1 MVEHMSNLATRMRPQ
16 KIEDVI
22 GQEHLTAP
30 DKILGRMVS
39 AKQMSSIILYGP
51 PGTGKTSMASA
62 LSGSLNIPFEYF
74 NASTD
79 DKKKLQAIAK
89 EAESK
94 GQLILLLDEIH
105 RLDKPKQDFLLPYTE
120 NGQIILVGAT
130 TENPYISINP
140 AIRSRATLLEIKSV
154 NPQDIVNLIKK
165 ASQTDEILKNFTI
178 TISDESLNFLANNVD
193 GDVRKALNS
202 FELAVLS
209 TPNDKNTVSIS
220 TETLEE
226 ILQRK
231 SLPGDKDGDEHYNLL
246 SALQKS
252 IRGSDVN
259 AALHYLGRLILSGDL
274 VAICRRLS
282 IIAFEDIGLANPT
295 AIILAKDAIDVARE
309 TGFPEARIPLATA
322 TVELALSPKSN
333 NAYMALDKAIADIQ
347 NPQIDLTIPMHVRDA
362 HYKGAS
368 KMGVVG
374 YMYPHDFNLH
384 YTPQQYAP
392 NDLKHVQYLNTENLT
407 TEHEKQLVERAVTI
421 TKLNGDA

>member
-1 MVEHMSNLATRMRPQ
+1 MSNLATRMRPQ

-30 DKILGRMVS
+30 DKILGRMVA

-79 DKKKLQAIAK
+79 DKKKLQTIAK
-89 EAESK
+89 EAEK
-94 GQLILLLDEIH
+94 QPVILLLDEIH

-154 NPQDIVNLIKK
+154 TAEAIADLLEQSLTKDSV
-165 ASQTDEILKNFTI
+165 LKDYKVDVSRDTLLFI
-178 TISDESLNFLANNVD
+178 ANNTD

-202 FELAVLS
+202 FELAILS
-209 TPNDKNTVSIS
+209 TPADQDTVTI
-220 TETLEE
+220 TTQVMEE
-226 ILQRK
+226 ILQK
-231 SLPGDKDGDEHYNLL
+231 KVLAGDKDGSEHYNLL
-246 SALQKS
+246 SAFQKS

-259 AALHYLGRLILSGDL
+259 ASLHYLARLILSGDL
-274 VAICRRLS
+274 IGICRRLS

-295 AIILAKDAIDVARE
+295 AVTLTKNAIDVARD
-309 TGFPEARIPLATA
+309 TGFPEARIPLAMA
-322 TVELALSPKSN
+322 VVELALSPKSN
-333 NAYMALDKAIADIQ
+333 NAYMALDRAIADI
-347 NPQIDLTIPMHVRDA
+347 NDPEIDTTIPPHLRDA
-362 HYKGAS
+362 HYKGAD

-374 YMYPHDFNLH
+374 YLYPHDYNAH
-384 YTPQQYAP
+384 YTPQQYLPASLT
-392 NDLKHVQYLNTENLT
+392 NAFYLDTENLT
-407 TEHEKQLVERAVTI
+407 TTHEHELVDRARMI
-421 TKLNGDA
+421 ADLNRGAQK

>member
-1 MVEHMSNLATRMRPQ
+1 MRPQ

-30 DKILGRMVS
+30 DKILGRMVA

-79 DKKKLQAIAK
+79 DKKKLQTIAK
-89 EAESK
+89 EAEK
-94 GQLILLLDEIH
+94 QPVILLLDEIH

-154 NPQDIVNLIKK
+154 TAEAIADLLEQSLTKDSVLKDYNVNVSRDTLLFI
-165 ASQTDEILKNFTI
+165 
-178 TISDESLNFLANNVD
+178 ANNTD

-202 FELAVLS
+202 FELAILS
-209 TPNDKNTVSIS
+209 TPADQDTVTI
-220 TETLEE
+220 TTQVMEE
-226 ILQRK
+226 ILQK
-231 SLPGDKDGDEHYNLL
+231 KVLAGDKDGSEHYNLL
-246 SALQKS
+246 SAFQKS

-259 AALHYLGRLILSGDL
+259 ASLHYLARLILSGDL
-274 VAICRRLS
+274 IGICRRLS

-295 AIILAKDAIDVARE
+295 AVTLTKNAIDVARD
-309 TGFPEARIPLATA
+309 TGFPEARIPLAMA
-322 TVELALSPKSN
+322 VVELALSPKSN
-333 NAYMALDKAIADIQ
+333 NAYMALDRAIADI
-347 NPQIDLTIPMHVRDA
+347 NDPEIDTTIPAHLRDA
-362 HYKGAS
+362 HYKGAD
-368 KMGVVG
+368 KMGVIG
-374 YMYPHDFNLH
+374 YSYPHDYNAH
-384 YTPQQYAP
+384 YTPQQYLPASLT
-392 NDLKHVQYLNTENLT
+392 NAFYLDTENLT
-407 TEHEKQLVERAVTI
+407 TTHEHELVDRARMI
-421 TKLNGDA
+421 ADLNRGATK

>member
-1 MVEHMSNLATRMRPQ
+1 MSNLATRMRPQ

-30 DKILGRMVS
+30 DKILGRMLA

-79 DKKKLQAIAK
+79 DKKKLQTIAK
-89 EAESK
+89 EAEK
-94 GQLILLLDEIH
+94 QPVILLLDEIH

-154 NPQDIVNLIKK
+154 TAEAIADLLEQSLTKDSVLKDYNVNVSRDTLLFI
-165 ASQTDEILKNFTI
+165 
-178 TISDESLNFLANNVD
+178 ANNTD

-202 FELAVLS
+202 FELAILS
-209 TPNDKNTVSIS
+209 TPADQDTVTI
-220 TETLEE
+220 TTQVMEE
-226 ILQRK
+226 ILQK
-231 SLPGDKDGDEHYNLL
+231 KVLAGDKDGSEHYNLL
-246 SALQKS
+246 SAFQKS

-259 AALHYLGRLILSGDL
+259 ASLHYLARLILSGDL
-274 VAICRRLS
+274 IGICRRLS

-295 AIILAKDAIDVARE
+295 AVTLTKNAIDVARD
-309 TGFPEARIPLATA
+309 TGFPEARIPLAMA
-322 TVELALSPKSN
+322 VVELALSPKSN
-333 NAYMALDKAIADIQ
+333 NAYMALDRAIADI
-347 NPQIDLTIPMHVRDA
+347 NDPEIDTTIPLHLRDA
-362 HYKGAS
+362 HYKGAD

-374 YMYPHDFNLH
+374 YNYPHDFNAH
-384 YTPQQYAP
+384 YTPQQYLPASLT
-392 NDLKHVQYLNTENLT
+392 NAFYLDTENLT
-407 TEHEKQLVERAVTI
+407 TTHEHELVDRARMI
-421 TKLNGDA
+421 ADLNKGS

>member
-1 MVEHMSNLATRMRPQ
+1 MSNLATRMRPQ

-30 DKILGRMVS
+30 DKILGRMVA

-79 DKKKLQAIAK
+79 DKKKLQTIAK
-89 EAESK
+89 EAEK
-94 GQLILLLDEIH
+94 QPVILLLDEIH

-154 NPQDIVNLIKK
+154 TAETIADLLEQSLTKDSV
-165 ASQTDEILKNFTI
+165 LKDYKVDVSRDTLLFI
-178 TISDESLNFLANNVD
+178 ANNTD

-202 FELAVLS
+202 FELAILS
-209 TPNDKNTVSIS
+209 TPADQDTVTI
-220 TETLEE
+220 TTQVMEE
-226 ILQRK
+226 ILQK
-231 SLPGDKDGDEHYNLL
+231 KVLAGDKDGSEHYNLL
-246 SALQKS
+246 SAFQKS

-259 AALHYLGRLILSGDL
+259 ASLHYLARLILSGDL
-274 VAICRRLS
+274 IGICRRLS

-295 AIILAKDAIDVARE
+295 AVTLTKNAIDVARD
-309 TGFPEARIPLATA
+309 TGFPEARIPLAMA
-322 TVELALSPKSN
+322 VVELALSPKSN
-333 NAYMALDKAIADIQ
+333 NAYMALDRAIADI
-347 NPQIDLTIPMHVRDA
+347 NDPKIDTTIPAHLRDA
-362 HYKGAS
+362 HYKGAD

-374 YMYPHDFNLH
+374 YNYPHDFNAH
-384 YTPQQYAP
+384 YTPQQYLPASLT
-392 NDLKHVQYLNTENLT
+392 NAFYLDTENLT
-407 TEHEKQLVERAVTI
+407 TTHEHELVDRARMI
-421 TKLNGDA
+421 ADLNRGATK

>member
-1 MVEHMSNLATRMRPQ
+1 MSNLATRMRPQ

-30 DKILGRMVS
+30 DKILGRMVA

-79 DKKKLQAIAK
+79 DKKKLQTIAK
-89 EAESK
+89 EAEK
-94 GQLILLLDEIH
+94 QPVILLLDEIH

-154 NPQDIVNLIKK
+154 TAEAIADLLEQSLTKDSV
-165 ASQTDEILKNFTI
+165 LKDYKVDVSRDTLLFI
-178 TISDESLNFLANNVD
+178 ANNTD

-202 FELAVLS
+202 FELAILS
-209 TPNDKNTVSIS
+209 TPIDQDTVTI
-220 TETLEE
+220 TTQVMEE
-226 ILQRK
+226 ILQK
-231 SLPGDKDGDEHYNLL
+231 KVLAGDKDGSEHYNLL
-246 SALQKS
+246 SAFQKS

-259 AALHYLGRLILSGDL
+259 ASLHYLARLILSGDL
-274 VAICRRLS
+274 IGICRRLS

-295 AIILAKDAIDVARE
+295 AVTLTKNAIDVARD
-309 TGFPEARIPLATA
+309 TGFPEARIPLAMA
-322 TVELALSPKSN
+322 VVELALSPKSN
-333 NAYMALDKAIADIQ
+333 NAYMALDRAIADI
-347 NPQIDLTIPMHVRDA
+347 NDPEIDTTIPLHLRDA
-362 HYKGAS
+362 HYKGAD

-374 YMYPHDFNLH
+374 YNYPHDFNAH
-384 YTPQQYAP
+384 YTPQQYLPTSLTNAF
-392 NDLKHVQYLNTENLT
+392 YLDTENLT
-407 TEHEKQLVERAVTI
+407 TTHEHELVDRARMI
-421 TKLNGDA
+421 ADLNRGAQK

>member
-1 MVEHMSNLATRMRPQ
+1 MSNLATRMRPQ

-30 DKILGRMVS
+30 DKILGRMVA

-79 DKKKLQAIAK
+79 DKKKLQTIAK
-89 EAESK
+89 EAEK
-94 GQLILLLDEIH
+94 QPVILLLDEIH

-154 NPQDIVNLIKK
+154 TAEAIADLLEQSLTKDSVLKDYNVNVSRDTLLFI
-165 ASQTDEILKNFTI
+165 
-178 TISDESLNFLANNVD
+178 ANNTD

-202 FELAVLS
+202 FELAILS
-209 TPNDKNTVSIS
+209 TPADQDTVTI
-220 TETLEE
+220 TTQVMEE
-226 ILQRK
+226 ILQK
-231 SLPGDKDGDEHYNLL
+231 KVLAGDKDGSEHYNLL
-246 SALQKS
+246 SAFQKS

-259 AALHYLGRLILSGDL
+259 ASLHYLARLILSGDL
-274 VAICRRLS
+274 IGICRRLS

-295 AIILAKDAIDVARE
+295 AVTLTKNAIDVARD
-309 TGFPEARIPLATA
+309 TGFPEARIPLAMA
-322 TVELALSPKSN
+322 VVELALSPKSN
-333 NAYMALDKAIADIQ
+333 NAYMALDRAIADI
-347 NPQIDLTIPMHVRDA
+347 NDPEIDTTIPAHLRDA
-362 HYKGAS
+362 HYKGAD

-374 YMYPHDFNLH
+374 YNYPHDFNAH
-384 YTPQQYAP
+384 YTPQQYLPTSLTNAF
-392 NDLKHVQYLNTENLT
+392 YLDTENLT
-407 TEHEKQLVERAVTI
+407 TTHEHELIDRARMI
-421 TKLNGDA
+421 ADLNRGATK

>member
-1 MVEHMSNLATRMRPQ
+1 MSNLATRMRPQ

-30 DKILGRMVS
+30 DKILGRMVA

-79 DKKKLQAIAK
+79 DKKKLQTIAK
-89 EAESK
+89 EAEK
-94 GQLILLLDEIH
+94 QPVILLLDEIH

-140 AIRSRATLLEIKSV
+140 AIRSRATLLEIESV
-154 NPQDIVNLIKK
+154 TAEAIADLLEQSLTKDSVLKDYNVNVSRDTLLFI
-165 ASQTDEILKNFTI
+165 ASNT
-178 TISDESLNFLANNVD
+178 D

-202 FELAVLS
+202 FELAILS
-209 TPNDKNTVSIS
+209 TPADRDTVTI
-220 TETLEE
+220 TTQVMEE
-226 ILQRK
+226 ILQK
-231 SLPGDKDGDEHYNLL
+231 KVLAGDKDGSEHYNLL
-246 SALQKS
+246 SAFQKS

-259 AALHYLGRLILSGDL
+259 ASLHYLARLILSGDL
-274 VAICRRLS
+274 IGICRRLS

-295 AIILAKDAIDVARE
+295 AVTLTKNAIDVARD
-309 TGFPEARIPLATA
+309 TGFPEARIPLAMA
-322 TVELALSPKSN
+322 VVELALSPKSN
-333 NAYMALDKAIADIQ
+333 NAYMALDRALADI
-347 NPQIDLTIPMHVRDA
+347 NDPEIDTTIPAHLRDA
-362 HYKGAS
+362 HYKGAD

-374 YMYPHDFNLH
+374 YSYPHDYNAH
-384 YTPQQYAP
+384 YTPQQYLPASLT
-392 NDLKHVQYLNTENLT
+392 NAFYLDTENLT
-407 TEHEKQLVERAVTI
+407 TTHEHELVDRARMIADLNRGT
-421 TKLNGDA
+421 TK

>member
-1 MVEHMSNLATRMRPQ
+1 MSNLATRMRPQ

-30 DKILGRMVS
+30 DKILGRMVA

-79 DKKKLQAIAK
+79 DKKKLQTIAK
-89 EAESK
+89 EAEK
-94 GQLILLLDEIH
+94 QPVILLLDEIH

-154 NPQDIVNLIKK
+154 TAEAIADLLEQSLTKDSVLKDYNVNVSRDTLLFI
-165 ASQTDEILKNFTI
+165 
-178 TISDESLNFLANNVD
+178 ANNTD

-202 FELAVLS
+202 FELAILS
-209 TPNDKNTVSIS
+209 TPADQDTVTI
-220 TETLEE
+220 TTQVMEE
-226 ILQRK
+226 ILQK
-231 SLPGDKDGDEHYNLL
+231 KVLAGDKDGSEHYNLL
-246 SALQKS
+246 SAFQKS

-259 AALHYLGRLILSGDL
+259 ASLHYLARLILSGDL
-274 VAICRRLS
+274 IGICRRLS

-295 AIILAKDAIDVARE
+295 AVTLTKNAIDVARD
-309 TGFPEARIPLATA
+309 TGFPEARIPLAMA
-322 TVELALSPKSN
+322 VVELALSPKSN
-333 NAYMALDKAIADIQ
+333 NAYMALDRAIADI
-347 NPQIDLTIPMHVRDA
+347 NDPEIDTTIPAHLRDA
-362 HYKGAS
+362 HYKGAD

-374 YMYPHDFNLH
+374 YNYPHDFNAH
-384 YTPQQYAP
+384 YTPQQYLPTSLTNAF
-392 NDLKHVQYLNTENLT
+392 YLDTENLT
-407 TEHEKQLVERAVTI
+407 TTHEHELVDRARMI
-421 TKLNGDA
+421 ADLNKGTQQ

>member
-1 MVEHMSNLATRMRPQ
+1 MRPQ

-30 DKILGRMVS
+30 DKILGRMVA

-79 DKKKLQAIAK
+79 DKKKLQTIAK
-89 EAESK
+89 EAEK
-94 GQLILLLDEIH
+94 QPVILLLDEIH

-154 NPQDIVNLIKK
+154 TAEAIADLLEQSLTKDSV
-165 ASQTDEILKNFTI
+165 LKNYKVDVSRDTLLFI
-178 TISDESLNFLANNVD
+178 ANNTD

-202 FELAVLS
+202 FELAILS
-209 TPNDKNTVSIS
+209 TPADQDTVTI
-220 TETLEE
+220 TTQVMEE
-226 ILQRK
+226 ILQK
-231 SLPGDKDGDEHYNLL
+231 KVLAGDKDGSEHYNLL
-246 SALQKS
+246 SAFQKS

-259 AALHYLGRLILSGDL
+259 ASLHYLARLILSGDL
-274 VAICRRLS
+274 IGICRRLS

-295 AIILAKDAIDVARE
+295 AVTLTKNAIDVARD
-309 TGFPEARIPLATA
+309 TGFPEARIPLAMA
-322 TVELALSPKSN
+322 VVELALSPKSN
-333 NAYMALDKAIADIQ
+333 NAYMALDRALADI
-347 NPQIDLTIPMHVRDA
+347 NDPEIDTTIPAHLRDA
-362 HYKGAS
+362 HYKGAD
-368 KMGVVG
+368 KMGVMG
-374 YMYPHDFNLH
+374 YSYPHDYNAH
-384 YTPQQYAP
+384 YTPQQYLPASLT
-392 NDLKHVQYLNTENLT
+392 NAFYLDTENLT
-407 TEHEKQLVERAVTI
+407 TTHEHELVDRARMI
-421 TKLNGDA
+421 ADLNRGATK

>member
-1 MVEHMSNLATRMRPQ
+1 MSNLATRMRPQ

-30 DKILGRMVS
+30 DKILGRMVA

-79 DKKKLQAIAK
+79 DKKKLQTIAK
-89 EAESK
+89 EAEK
-94 GQLILLLDEIH
+94 QPVILLLDEIH

-154 NPQDIVNLIKK
+154 TAEAIADLLEQSLTKDSV
-165 ASQTDEILKNFTI
+165 LKDYKVDVSRDTLLFI
-178 TISDESLNFLANNVD
+178 ANNTD

-202 FELAVLS
+202 FELAILS
-209 TPNDKNTVSIS
+209 TPANQDTVTI
-220 TETLEE
+220 TTQVMEE
-226 ILQRK
+226 ILQK
-231 SLPGDKDGDEHYNLL
+231 KVLAGDKDSSEHYNLL
-246 SALQKS
+246 SAFQKS

-259 AALHYLGRLILSGDL
+259 ASLHYLARLILSGDL
-274 VAICRRLS
+274 IGICRRLS

-295 AIILAKDAIDVARE
+295 AVTLTKNAIDVARD
-309 TGFPEARIPLATA
+309 TGFPEARIPLAMA
-322 TVELALSPKSN
+322 VVELALSPKSN
-333 NAYMALDKAIADIQ
+333 NAYMALDRAIADI
-347 NPQIDLTIPMHVRDA
+347 NDPEIDTTIPAHLRDA
-362 HYKGAS
+362 HYKGAD
-368 KMGVVG
+368 KMGVIG
-374 YMYPHDFNLH
+374 YSYPHDYNAH
-384 YTPQQYAP
+384 YTPQQYLPASLT
-392 NDLKHVQYLNTENLT
+392 NAFYLDTENLT
-407 TEHEKQLVERAVTI
+407 TTHEHELVDRARIIADLNRGT
-421 TKLNGDA
+421 TK

>member
-1 MVEHMSNLATRMRPQ
+1 MSNLATRMRPQ

-30 DKILGRMVS
+30 DKILGRMVA

-79 DKKKLQAIAK
+79 DKKKLQTIAK
-89 EAESK
+89 EAEK
-94 GQLILLLDEIH
+94 QPVILLLDEIH

-154 NPQDIVNLIKK
+154 TAEAIADLLEQSLTKDSVLKDYNVNVSRDTLLFI
-165 ASQTDEILKNFTI
+165 
-178 TISDESLNFLANNVD
+178 ANNTD

-202 FELAVLS
+202 FELAILS
-209 TPNDKNTVSIS
+209 TPADQDIVTITTQVM
-220 TETLEE
+220 EE
-226 ILQRK
+226 ILQK
-231 SLPGDKDGDEHYNLL
+231 KVLAGDKDGSEHYNLL
-246 SALQKS
+246 SAFQKS

-259 AALHYLGRLILSGDL
+259 ASLHYLARLILSGDL
-274 VAICRRLS
+274 IGICRRLS

-295 AIILAKDAIDVARE
+295 AVALTKNAIDVARD
-309 TGFPEARIPLATA
+309 TGFPEARIPLAMA
-322 TVELALSPKSN
+322 VVELALSPKSN
-333 NAYMALDKAIADIQ
+333 NAYMALDRAIADI
-347 NPQIDLTIPMHVRDA
+347 NDPEIDTTIPAHLRDA
-362 HYKGAS
+362 HYKGAD
-368 KMGVVG
+368 KMGVIG
-374 YMYPHDFNLH
+374 YSYPHDYNAH
-384 YTPQQYAP
+384 YTPQQYLPASLT
-392 NDLKHVQYLNTENLT
+392 NAFYLDTENLT
-407 TEHEKQLVERAVTI
+407 TTHEHELVDRARMI
-421 TKLNGDA
+421 ADLNRGAQK

>member
-1 MVEHMSNLATRMRPQ
+1 MSNLATRMRPQ

-22 GQEHLTAP
+22 GQEHLTSP
-30 DKILGRMVS
+30 DKILGRMVA

-79 DKKKLQAIAK
+79 DKKKLQTIAK
-89 EAESK
+89 EAEK
-94 GQLILLLDEIH
+94 QPVILLLDEIH

-154 NPQDIVNLIKK
+154 TAEAIADLLEQSLTKDSV
-165 ASQTDEILKNFTI
+165 LKDYKVDVSRDTLLFI
-178 TISDESLNFLANNVD
+178 ANNTD

-202 FELAVLS
+202 FELAILS
-209 TPNDKNTVSIS
+209 TPADQDTVTI
-220 TETLEE
+220 TTQVMEE
-226 ILQRK
+226 ILQK
-231 SLPGDKDGDEHYNLL
+231 KVLAGDKDGSEHYNLL
-246 SALQKS
+246 SAFQKS

-259 AALHYLGRLILSGDL
+259 ASLHYLARLILSGDL
-274 VAICRRLS
+274 IGICRRLS

-295 AIILAKDAIDVARE
+295 AVTLTKNAIDVARD
-309 TGFPEARIPLATA
+309 TGFPEARIPLAMA
-322 TVELALSPKSN
+322 VVELALSPKSN
-333 NAYMALDKAIADIQ
+333 NAYMALDRAIADI
-347 NPQIDLTIPMHVRDA
+347 NDPEIDTTIPAHLRDA
-362 HYKGAS
+362 HYKGAD

-374 YMYPHDFNLH
+374 YNYPHDFNAH
-384 YTPQQYAP
+384 YTPQQYLPTSLTNAF
-392 NDLKHVQYLNTENLT
+392 YLDTENLT
-407 TEHEKQLVERAVTI
+407 TTHEHELIDRARMIADLNRGT
-421 TKLNGDA
+421 TK

>member
-1 MVEHMSNLATRMRPQ
+1 MSNLATRMRPQ

-30 DKILGRMVS
+30 DKILGRMVA

-79 DKKKLQAIAK
+79 DKKKLQTIAK
-89 EAESK
+89 EAEK
-94 GQLILLLDEIH
+94 QPVILLLDEIH

-154 NPQDIVNLIKK
+154 TADAIADLLEQSLTKDSV
-165 ASQTDEILKNFTI
+165 LKDYKVDVSRDTLLFI
-178 TISDESLNFLANNVD
+178 ANNTD

-202 FELAVLS
+202 FELAILS
-209 TPNDKNTVSIS
+209 TPADQDTVTI
-220 TETLEE
+220 TTQVMEE
-226 ILQRK
+226 ILQK
-231 SLPGDKDGDEHYNLL
+231 KVLAGDKDGSEHYNLL
-246 SALQKS
+246 SAFQKS

-259 AALHYLGRLILSGDL
+259 ASLHYLARLILSGDL
-274 VAICRRLS
+274 IGICRRLS

-295 AIILAKDAIDVARE
+295 AVTLTKNAIDVARD
-309 TGFPEARIPLATA
+309 TGFPEARIPLAMA
-322 TVELALSPKSN
+322 VVELALSPKSN
-333 NAYMALDKAIADIQ
+333 NAYMALDRAIADI
-347 NPQIDLTIPMHVRDA
+347 NDPEIDTTIPMHLRDA
-362 HYKGAS
+362 HYKGAD

-374 YMYPHDFNLH
+374 YAYPHDYNAH
-384 YTPQQYAP
+384 YTPQQYLPTSLTNAF
-392 NDLKHVQYLNTENLT
+392 YLDTENLT
-407 TEHEKQLVERAVTI
+407 TTHEHELVDRARMI
-421 TKLNGDA
+421 ADLNKGSTK

>member
-1 MVEHMSNLATRMRPQ
+1 MSNLATRMRPQ

-30 DKILGRMVS
+30 DKILGRMVA

-79 DKKKLQAIAK
+79 DKKKLQTIAK
-89 EAESK
+89 EAEK
-94 GQLILLLDEIH
+94 QPVILLLDEIH

-154 NPQDIVNLIKK
+154 TAEAIADLLEQSLTKDSVLKDYNVNVSRDTLLFI
-165 ASQTDEILKNFTI
+165 
-178 TISDESLNFLANNVD
+178 ANNTD

-202 FELAVLS
+202 FELAILS
-209 TPNDKNTVSIS
+209 TPADQDIVTITTQVM
-220 TETLEE
+220 EE
-226 ILQRK
+226 ILQK
-231 SLPGDKDGDEHYNLL
+231 KVLAGDKDGSEHYNLL
-246 SALQKS
+246 SAFQKS

-259 AALHYLGRLILSGDL
+259 ASLHYLARLILSGDL
-274 VAICRRLS
+274 IGICRRLS

-295 AIILAKDAIDVARE
+295 AVTLTKNAIDVARD
-309 TGFPEARIPLATA
+309 TGFPEARIPLAMA
-322 TVELALSPKSN
+322 VVELALSPKSN
-333 NAYMALDKAIADIQ
+333 NAYMALDRALADI
-347 NPQIDLTIPMHVRDA
+347 NDPEIDTTIPMHLRDA
-362 HYKGAS
+362 HYKGAD

-374 YMYPHDFNLH
+374 YLYPHDYNAH
-384 YTPQQYAP
+384 YTPQQYLPASLT
-392 NDLKHVQYLNTENLT
+392 NAFYLDTENLT
-407 TEHEKQLVERAVTI
+407 TTHEHELIDRARMI
-421 TKLNGDA
+421 ADLNKGA

>member
-1 MVEHMSNLATRMRPQ
+1 MSNLATRMRPQ

-30 DKILGRMVS
+30 DKILGRMVA

-79 DKKKLQAIAK
+79 DKKKLQTIAK
-89 EAESK
+89 EAEK
-94 GQLILLLDEIH
+94 QPVILLLDEIH

-154 NPQDIVNLIKK
+154 TAEAIADLLEQSLTKDSVLKDYNVNVSRDTLLFI
-165 ASQTDEILKNFTI
+165 
-178 TISDESLNFLANNVD
+178 ANNTD

-202 FELAVLS
+202 FELAILS
-209 TPNDKNTVSIS
+209 TPLDQDTVTI
-220 TETLEE
+220 TTQVMEE
-226 ILQRK
+226 ILQK
-231 SLPGDKDGDEHYNLL
+231 KVLAGDKDGSEHYNLL
-246 SALQKS
+246 SAFQKS

-259 AALHYLGRLILSGDL
+259 ASLHYLARLILSGDL
-274 VAICRRLS
+274 IGICRRLS

-295 AIILAKDAIDVARE
+295 AVTLTKNAIDVARD
-309 TGFPEARIPLATA
+309 TGFPEARIPLAMA
-322 TVELALSPKSN
+322 VVELALSPKSN
-333 NAYMALDKAIADIQ
+333 NAYMALERAIADI
-347 NPQIDLTIPMHVRDA
+347 NDPEIDTTIPAHLRDA
-362 HYKGAS
+362 HYKGAD

-374 YMYPHDFNLH
+374 YSYPHDYNAH
-384 YTPQQYAP
+384 YTPQQYLPASLT
-392 NDLKHVQYLNTENLT
+392 NAFYLDTENLT
-407 TEHEKQLVERAVTI
+407 TTHEHELVDRARMIADLNRGT
-421 TKLNGDA
+421 TK

>member
-1 MVEHMSNLATRMRPQ
+1 MRPQ

-30 DKILGRMVS
+30 DKILGRMVA

-79 DKKKLQAIAK
+79 DKKKLQTIAK
-89 EAESK
+89 EAEK
-94 GQLILLLDEIH
+94 QPVILLLDEIH

-154 NPQDIVNLIKK
+154 TADAIADLLEQSLTKDSV
-165 ASQTDEILKNFTI
+165 LKDYKVDVSRDTLLFI
-178 TISDESLNFLANNVD
+178 ANNTD

-202 FELAVLS
+202 FELAILS
-209 TPNDKNTVSIS
+209 TPADQDTVTI
-220 TETLEE
+220 TTQVMEE
-226 ILQRK
+226 ILQK
-231 SLPGDKDGDEHYNLL
+231 KVLAGDKDGSEHYNLL
-246 SALQKS
+246 SAFQKS

-259 AALHYLGRLILSGDL
+259 ASLHYLARLILSGDL
-274 VAICRRLS
+274 IGICRRLS

-295 AIILAKDAIDVARE
+295 AVTLTKNAIDVARD
-309 TGFPEARIPLATA
+309 TGFPEARIPLAMA
-322 TVELALSPKSN
+322 VVELALSPKSN
-333 NAYMALDKAIADIQ
+333 NAYMALDRAIADI
-347 NPQIDLTIPMHVRDA
+347 NDPEIDTTIPAHLRDA
-362 HYKGAS
+362 HYKGAD

-374 YMYPHDFNLH
+374 YNYPHDFNAH
-384 YTPQQYAP
+384 YTPQQYLPTSLTNAF
-392 NDLKHVQYLNTENLT
+392 YLDTENLT
-407 TEHEKQLVERAVTI
+407 TSHEIELVDRARMIADLNKGT
-421 TKLNGDA
+421 TK

>member
-1 MVEHMSNLATRMRPQ
+1 MRPQ

-30 DKILGRMVS
+30 DKILGRMVA

-79 DKKKLQAIAK
+79 DKKKLQNIAK
-89 EAESK
+89 EAEK
-94 GQLILLLDEIH
+94 QPVILLLDEIH

-154 NPQDIVNLIKK
+154 TAEAIADLLEQSLTKDSV
-165 ASQTDEILKNFTI
+165 LKDYKVDMSRDTLLFI
-178 TISDESLNFLANNVD
+178 ANNTD

-202 FELAVLS
+202 FELAILS
-209 TPNDKNTVSIS
+209 TPADQDTVTI
-220 TETLEE
+220 TTQVMEE
-226 ILQRK
+226 ILQK
-231 SLPGDKDGDEHYNLL
+231 KVLAGDKDGSEHYNLL
-246 SALQKS
+246 SAFQKS

-259 AALHYLGRLILSGDL
+259 ASLHYLARLILSGDL
-274 VAICRRLS
+274 IGICRRLS

-295 AIILAKDAIDVARE
+295 AVTLTKNAIDVARD
-309 TGFPEARIPLATA
+309 TGFPEARIPLAMA
-322 TVELALSPKSN
+322 VVELALSPKSN
-333 NAYMALDKAIADIQ
+333 NAYMALDRAIADI
-347 NPQIDLTIPMHVRDA
+347 NDPEIDTTIPAHLRDA
-362 HYKGAS
+362 HYKGAD

-374 YMYPHDFNLH
+374 DNYPHDFNAH
-384 YTPQQYAP
+384 YTPQQYLPASLT
-392 NDLKHVQYLNTENLT
+392 NAFYLDTENLT
-407 TEHEKQLVERAVTI
+407 TTHEHELIDRARMI
-421 TKLNGDA
+421 ADLNKGATK

>member
-1 MVEHMSNLATRMRPQ
+1 MSNLATRMRPQ

-30 DKILGRMVS
+30 DKILGRMVA

-79 DKKKLQAIAK
+79 DKKKLQTIAK
-89 EAESK
+89 EAEK
-94 GQLILLLDEIH
+94 QPVILLLDEIH

-154 NPQDIVNLIKK
+154 TADAIANLLEQSLTKD
-165 ASQTDEILKNFTI
+165 SVLKDYKVDVSRDTLLFI
-178 TISDESLNFLANNVD
+178 ANNTD

-202 FELAVLS
+202 FELAILS
-209 TPNDKNTVSIS
+209 TPADQDTVTI
-220 TETLEE
+220 TTQVMEE
-226 ILQRK
+226 ILQK
-231 SLPGDKDGDEHYNLL
+231 KVLAGDKDGSEHYNLL
-246 SALQKS
+246 SAFQKS

-259 AALHYLGRLILSGDL
+259 ASLHYLARLILSGDL
-274 VAICRRLS
+274 IGICRRLS

-295 AIILAKDAIDVARE
+295 AVTLTKNAIDVARD
-309 TGFPEARIPLATA
+309 TGFPEARIPLAMA
-322 TVELALSPKSN
+322 VVELALSPKSN
-333 NAYMALDKAIADIQ
+333 NAYMALERAIADI
-347 NPQIDLTIPMHVRDA
+347 NDPEIDTTIPLHLRDA
-362 HYKGAS
+362 HYKGAD

-374 YMYPHDFNLH
+374 YNYPHDFNAH
-384 YTPQQYAP
+384 YTPQQYLPTSLTNAF
-392 NDLKHVQYLNTENLT
+392 YLDTENLT
-407 TEHEKQLVERAVTI
+407 TTHEHELVDRARMI
-421 TKLNGDA
+421 ADLNRGAQK

>member
-1 MVEHMSNLATRMRPQ
+1 MSNLATRMRPQ

-30 DKILGRMVS
+30 DKILGRMVA

-79 DKKKLQAIAK
+79 DKKKLQTIAK
-89 EAESK
+89 ENEK
-94 GQLILLLDEIH
+94 QPVILLLDEIH

-154 NPQDIVNLIKK
+154 TAEAIADLLEQSLTKDSVLKDYNVNVSRDTLLFI
-165 ASQTDEILKNFTI
+165 
-178 TISDESLNFLANNVD
+178 ANNTD

-202 FELAVLS
+202 FELAILS
-209 TPNDKNTVSIS
+209 TPADQDTVTI
-220 TETLEE
+220 TTQVMEE
-226 ILQRK
+226 ILQK
-231 SLPGDKDGDEHYNLL
+231 KVLAGDKDGSEHYNLL
-246 SALQKS
+246 SAFQKS

-259 AALHYLGRLILSGDL
+259 ASLHYLARLILSGDL
-274 VAICRRLS
+274 IGICRRLS

-295 AIILAKDAIDVARE
+295 AVTLTKNAIDVARD
-309 TGFPEARIPLATA
+309 TGFPEARIPLAMA
-322 TVELALSPKSN
+322 VVELALSPKSN
-333 NAYMALDKAIADIQ
+333 NAYMALDRAIADI
-347 NPQIDLTIPMHVRDA
+347 NDPEIDTTIPLHLRDA
-362 HYKGAS
+362 HYKGAD

-374 YMYPHDFNLH
+374 YNYPHDFNAH
-384 YTPQQYAP
+384 YTPQQYLPASLT
-392 NDLKHVQYLNTENLT
+392 NAFYLDTENLT
-407 TEHEKQLVERAVTI
+407 TTHEHELVDRARMI
-421 TKLNGDA
+421 ADLNKGTQQ

>member
-1 MVEHMSNLATRMRPQ
+1 MSNLATRMRPQ

-30 DKILGRMVS
+30 DKILGRMVA

-79 DKKKLQAIAK
+79 DKKKLQTIAK
-89 EAESK
+89 EAEK
-94 GQLILLLDEIH
+94 QPVILLLDEIH

-154 NPQDIVNLIKK
+154 TAEAIADLLEQSLTKDSV
-165 ASQTDEILKNFTI
+165 LKDYKVDVSRDTLLFI
-178 TISDESLNFLANNVD
+178 ANNTD

-202 FELAVLS
+202 FELAILS
-209 TPNDKNTVSIS
+209 TPADQDTVTI
-220 TETLEE
+220 TTQVMEE
-226 ILQRK
+226 ILQK
-231 SLPGDKDGDEHYNLL
+231 KVLAGDKDGSEHYNLL
-246 SALQKS
+246 SAFQKS

-259 AALHYLGRLILSGDL
+259 ASLHYLARLILSGDL
-274 VAICRRLS
+274 IGICRRLS

-295 AIILAKDAIDVARE
+295 AVTLTKNAIDVARD
-309 TGFPEARIPLATA
+309 TGFPEARIPLAMA
-322 TVELALSPKSN
+322 VVELALSPKSN
-333 NAYMALDKAIADIQ
+333 NAYMALDRAIADI
-347 NPQIDLTIPMHVRDA
+347 NDPEIDTTIPPHLRDA
-362 HYKGAS
+362 HYKGAD

-374 YMYPHDFNLH
+374 YSYPHDYNAH
-384 YTPQQYAP
+384 YTPQQYLPASLT
-392 NDLKHVQYLNTENLT
+392 NAFYLDTENLT
-407 TEHEKQLVERAVTI
+407 TTHEHELVDRARMI
-421 TKLNGDA
+421 ADLNKGATK

>member
-1 MVEHMSNLATRMRPQ
+1 MSNLATRMRPQ

-30 DKILGRMVS
+30 DKILGRMVA

-79 DKKKLQAIAK
+79 DKKKLQTIAK
-89 EAESK
+89 EAEK
-94 GQLILLLDEIH
+94 QPVILLLDEIH

-154 NPQDIVNLIKK
+154 TADAIADLLEQSLTKDSV
-165 ASQTDEILKNFTI
+165 LKDYKVDVSRDTLLFI
-178 TISDESLNFLANNVD
+178 ANNTD

-202 FELAVLS
+202 FELAILS
-209 TPNDKNTVSIS
+209 TPADQDTVTI
-220 TETLEE
+220 TTQVMEE
-226 ILQRK
+226 ILQK
-231 SLPGDKDGDEHYNLL
+231 KVLAGDKDGSEHYNLL
-246 SALQKS
+246 SAFQKS

-259 AALHYLGRLILSGDL
+259 ASLHYLARLILSGDL
-274 VAICRRLS
+274 IGICRRLS

-295 AIILAKDAIDVARE
+295 AVTLTKNAIDVARD
-309 TGFPEARIPLATA
+309 TGFPEARIPLAMA
-322 TVELALSPKSN
+322 VVELALSPKSN
-333 NAYMALDKAIADIQ
+333 NAYMALDRAIADI
-347 NPQIDLTIPMHVRDA
+347 NDPEIDTTIPMHLRDA
-362 HYKGAS
+362 HYKGAD
-368 KMGVVG
+368 KRGVVG
-374 YMYPHDFNLH
+374 YAYPHDYNAH
-384 YTPQQYAP
+384 YTPQQYLPASLT
-392 NDLKHVQYLNTENLT
+392 NAFYLDTENLT
-407 TEHEKQLVERAVTI
+407 TTHEHELVDRARMI
-421 TKLNGDA
+421 ADLNKGATK

>member
-1 MVEHMSNLATRMRPQ
+1 MSNLATRMRPQ

-30 DKILGRMVS
+30 DKILGRMVA

-79 DKKKLQAIAK
+79 DKKKLQTIAK
-89 EAESK
+89 EAEK
-94 GQLILLLDEIH
+94 QPVILLLDEIH

-154 NPQDIVNLIKK
+154 TAEAIADLLEQSLTKDSVLKDYNVNVSQDTLLFI
-165 ASQTDEILKNFTI
+165 
-178 TISDESLNFLANNVD
+178 ANNTD

-202 FELAVLS
+202 FELAILS
-209 TPNDKNTVSIS
+209 TPADQDTVTI
-220 TETLEE
+220 TTQVMEE
-226 ILQRK
+226 ILQK
-231 SLPGDKDGDEHYNLL
+231 KVLAGDKDGSEHYNLL
-246 SALQKS
+246 SAFQKS

-259 AALHYLGRLILSGDL
+259 ASLHYLARLILSGDL
-274 VAICRRLS
+274 IGICRRLS

-295 AIILAKDAIDVARE
+295 AVTLTKNAIDVARD
-309 TGFPEARIPLATA
+309 TGFPEARIPLAMA
-322 TVELALSPKSN
+322 VVELALSPKSN
-333 NAYMALDKAIADIQ
+333 NAYMALDRAIADI
-347 NPQIDLTIPMHVRDA
+347 NDPEIDTTIPAHLRDA
-362 HYKGAS
+362 HYKGAD

-374 YMYPHDFNLH
+374 YNYPHDFNAH
-384 YTPQQYAP
+384 YTPQQYLPTSLTNAF
-392 NDLKHVQYLNTENLT
+392 YLDTENLT
-407 TEHEKQLVERAVTI
+407 TTHEHELIDRARMIADLNRGT
-421 TKLNGDA
+421 TK

>member
-1 MVEHMSNLATRMRPQ
+1 MSNLATRMRPQ

-30 DKILGRMVS
+30 DKILGRMVA

-79 DKKKLQAIAK
+79 DKKKLQTIAK
-89 EAESK
+89 EAEK
-94 GQLILLLDEIH
+94 QPVILLLDEIH

-154 NPQDIVNLIKK
+154 TAEAIADLLEQSLTKDSVLKDYNVNVSRDTLLFI
-165 ASQTDEILKNFTI
+165 
-178 TISDESLNFLANNVD
+178 ANNTD

-202 FELAVLS
+202 FELAILS
-209 TPNDKNTVSIS
+209 TPADQDIVTITTQVM
-220 TETLEE
+220 EE
-226 ILQRK
+226 ILQK
-231 SLPGDKDGDEHYNLL
+231 KVLAGDKDGSEHYNLL
-246 SALQKS
+246 SAFQKS

-259 AALHYLGRLILSGDL
+259 ASLHYLARLILSGDL
-274 VAICRRLS
+274 IGICRRLS

-295 AIILAKDAIDVARE
+295 AVTLTKNAIDVARD
-309 TGFPEARIPLATA
+309 TGFPEARIPLAMA
-322 TVELALSPKSN
+322 VVELALSPKSN
-333 NAYMALDKAIADIQ
+333 NAYMALDRAIADI
-347 NPQIDLTIPMHVRDA
+347 NDPEIDTTIPLHLRDA
-362 HYKGAS
+362 HYKGAD

-374 YMYPHDFNLH
+374 YNYPHDFNAH
-384 YTPQQYAP
+384 YTPQQYLPTSLTNAF
-392 NDLKHVQYLNTENLT
+392 YLDTENLT
-407 TEHEKQLVERAVTI
+407 TSHEIELVDRARMI
-421 TKLNGDA
+421 ADLNKGTQK

>member
-1 MVEHMSNLATRMRPQ
+1 MSNLATRMRPQ

-30 DKILGRMVS
+30 DKILGRMVA

-79 DKKKLQAIAK
+79 DKKKLQTIAK
-89 EAESK
+89 EAEK
-94 GQLILLLDEIH
+94 QPVILLLDEIH

-154 NPQDIVNLIKK
+154 TADAIANLLEQSLTKD
-165 ASQTDEILKNFTI
+165 SVLKDYKVDVSRDTLLFI
-178 TISDESLNFLANNVD
+178 ANNTD

-202 FELAVLS
+202 FELAILS
-209 TPNDKNTVSIS
+209 TPADQDTVTI
-220 TETLEE
+220 TTQVMEE
-226 ILQRK
+226 ILQK
-231 SLPGDKDGDEHYNLL
+231 KVLAGDKDGSEHYNLL
-246 SALQKS
+246 SAFQKS

-259 AALHYLGRLILSGDL
+259 ASLHYLARLILSGDL
-274 VAICRRLS
+274 IGICRRLS

-295 AIILAKDAIDVARE
+295 AVTLTKNAIDVARD
-309 TGFPEARIPLATA
+309 TGFPEARIPLAMA
-322 TVELALSPKSN
+322 VVELALSPKSN
-333 NAYMALDKAIADIQ
+333 NAYMALDRALADI
-347 NPQIDLTIPMHVRDA
+347 NDPEIDTTIPPHLRDA
-362 HYKGAS
+362 HYKGAD

-374 YMYPHDFNLH
+374 YNYPHDFNAH
-384 YTPQQYAP
+384 YTPQQYLPTSLTNAF
-392 NDLKHVQYLNTENLT
+392 YLDTENLT
-407 TEHEKQLVERAVTI
+407 TSHEHELVDRARMIADLNRGT
-421 TKLNGDA
+421 TK

>member
-1 MVEHMSNLATRMRPQ
+1 MSNLATRMRPQ

-30 DKILGRMVS
+30 DKILGRMVA

-79 DKKKLQAIAK
+79 DKKKLQTIAK
-89 EAESK
+89 EAEK
-94 GQLILLLDEIH
+94 QPVILLLDEIH

-154 NPQDIVNLIKK
+154 TAEAIANLLEQSLTKD
-165 ASQTDEILKNFTI
+165 SVLKDYKVDVSRDTLLFI
-178 TISDESLNFLANNVD
+178 ANNTD

-202 FELAVLS
+202 FELAILS
-209 TPNDKNTVSIS
+209 TPLDQDTVTI
-220 TETLEE
+220 TTQVMEE
-226 ILQRK
+226 ILQK
-231 SLPGDKDGDEHYNLL
+231 KVLAGDKDGSEHYNLL
-246 SALQKS
+246 SAFQKS

-259 AALHYLGRLILSGDL
+259 ASLHYLARLILSGDL
-274 VAICRRLS
+274 IGICRRLS

-295 AIILAKDAIDVARE
+295 AVTLTKNAIDVARD
-309 TGFPEARIPLATA
+309 TGFPEARIPLAMA
-322 TVELALSPKSN
+322 VVELALSPKSN
-333 NAYMALDKAIADIQ
+333 NAYMALDLAIADI
-347 NPQIDLTIPMHVRDA
+347 NDPEIDTTIPAHLRDA
-362 HYKGAS
+362 HYKGAD

-374 YMYPHDFNLH
+374 YNYPHDFNAH
-384 YTPQQYAP
+384 YTPQQYLPTSLTNAF
-392 NDLKHVQYLNTENLT
+392 YLDTENLT
-407 TEHEKQLVERAVTI
+407 TTHEHELVDRARMI
-421 TKLNGDA
+421 ADLNRGATK

>member
-1 MVEHMSNLATRMRPQ
+1 MSNLATRMRPQ

-30 DKILGRMVS
+30 DKILGRMVA

-79 DKKKLQAIAK
+79 DKKKLQTIAK
-89 EAESK
+89 KAEK
-94 GQLILLLDEIH
+94 QPVILLLDEIH

-154 NPQDIVNLIKK
+154 TAEAIADLLEQSLTKDSVLKDYNVNVSRDTLLFI
-165 ASQTDEILKNFTI
+165 
-178 TISDESLNFLANNVD
+178 ANNTD

-202 FELAVLS
+202 FELAILS
-209 TPNDKNTVSIS
+209 TPADQDTVTI
-220 TETLEE
+220 TTQVMEE
-226 ILQRK
+226 ILQK
-231 SLPGDKDGDEHYNLL
+231 KVLAGDKDGSEHYNLL
-246 SALQKS
+246 SAFQKS

-259 AALHYLGRLILSGDL
+259 ASLHYLARLILSGDL
-274 VAICRRLS
+274 IGICRRLS

-295 AIILAKDAIDVARE
+295 AVTLTKNAIDVARD
-309 TGFPEARIPLATA
+309 TGFPEARIPLAMA
-322 TVELALSPKSN
+322 VVELALSPKSN
-333 NAYMALDKAIADIQ
+333 NAYMALDRAIADI
-347 NPQIDLTIPMHVRDA
+347 NDPEIDTTIPLHLRDA
-362 HYKGAS
+362 HYKGAD

-374 YMYPHDFNLH
+374 YNYPHDFNAH
-384 YTPQQYAP
+384 YTPQQYLPTSLTNAF
-392 NDLKHVQYLNTENLT
+392 YLDTENLT
-407 TEHEKQLVERAVTI
+407 TTHEHELIDRARMI
-421 TKLNGDA
+421 ADLNRGATK

>member
-1 MVEHMSNLATRMRPQ
+1 MSNLATRMRPQ

-30 DKILGRMVS
+30 DKILGRMVA

-79 DKKKLQAIAK
+79 DKKKLQTIAK
-89 EAESK
+89 EAEK
-94 GQLILLLDEIH
+94 QPVILLLDEIH

-154 NPQDIVNLIKK
+154 TAEAIADLLEQSLTKDSVLKDYNVNVSRDTLLFI
-165 ASQTDEILKNFTI
+165 
-178 TISDESLNFLANNVD
+178 ANNTD

-202 FELAVLS
+202 FELAILS
-209 TPNDKNTVSIS
+209 TPADQDTVTI
-220 TETLEE
+220 TTQVMEE
-226 ILQRK
+226 ILQK
-231 SLPGDKDGDEHYNLL
+231 KVLAGDKDGSEHYNLL
-246 SALQKS
+246 SAFQKS

-259 AALHYLGRLILSGDL
+259 ASLHYLARLILSGDL
-274 VAICRRLS
+274 IGICRRLS

-295 AIILAKDAIDVARE
+295 AVTLTKNAIDVARD
-309 TGFPEARIPLATA
+309 TGFPEARIPLAMA
-322 TVELALSPKSN
+322 VVELALSPKSN
-333 NAYMALDKAIADIQ
+333 NAYMALDRAIADI
-347 NPQIDLTIPMHVRDA
+347 NDPEIDTTIPLHLRDA
-362 HYKGAS
+362 HYKGAD
-368 KMGVVG
+368 KMGVIG
-374 YMYPHDFNLH
+374 YSYPHDYNAH
-384 YTPQQYAP
+384 YTPQQYLPASLT
-392 NDLKHVQYLNTENLT
+392 NAFYLDTENLT
-407 TEHEKQLVERAVTI
+407 TTHEHELVDRARMI
-421 TKLNGDA
+421 ADLNKGTQQ

>member
-1 MVEHMSNLATRMRPQ
+1 MSNLATRMRPQ

-30 DKILGRMVS
+30 DKILGRMVA

-79 DKKKLQAIAK
+79 DKKKLQTIAK
-89 EAESK
+89 EAEK
-94 GQLILLLDEIH
+94 QPVILLLDEIH

-154 NPQDIVNLIKK
+154 TAEAIADLLEQSLTKDSVLKDYNVNVSRDTLLFI
-165 ASQTDEILKNFTI
+165 
-178 TISDESLNFLANNVD
+178 ANNTD

-202 FELAVLS
+202 FELAILS
-209 TPNDKNTVSIS
+209 TPLDQDTVTI
-220 TETLEE
+220 TTQVMEE
-226 ILQRK
+226 ILQK
-231 SLPGDKDGDEHYNLL
+231 KVLAGDKDGSEHYNLL
-246 SALQKS
+246 SAFQKS

-259 AALHYLGRLILSGDL
+259 ASLHYLARLILSGDL
-274 VAICRRLS
+274 IGICRRLS

-295 AIILAKDAIDVARE
+295 AVTLTKNAIDVARD
-309 TGFPEARIPLATA
+309 TGFPEARIPLAMA
-322 TVELALSPKSN
+322 VVELALSPKSN
-333 NAYMALDKAIADIQ
+333 NAYMALDRAIADI
-347 NPQIDLTIPMHVRDA
+347 NDPEIDTTIPAHLRDA
-362 HYKGAS
+362 HYKGAD

-374 YMYPHDFNLH
+374 YNYPHDFNAH
-384 YTPQQYAP
+384 YTPQQYLPTSLTNAF
-392 NDLKHVQYLNTENLT
+392 YLDTENLT
-407 TEHEKQLVERAVTI
+407 TTHEHELVDRARMI
-421 TKLNGDA
+421 ADLNRGATK

>member
-1 MVEHMSNLATRMRPQ
+1 MSNLATRMRPQ

-30 DKILGRMVS
+30 DKILGRMVA

-79 DKKKLQAIAK
+79 DKKKLQTIAK
-89 EAESK
+89 EAEK
-94 GQLILLLDEIH
+94 QPVILLLDEIH

-154 NPQDIVNLIKK
+154 TANAIADLLEQSLTKDSV
-165 ASQTDEILKNFTI
+165 LKEYKVDVSRDTLLFI
-178 TISDESLNFLANNVD
+178 ANNTD

-202 FELAVLS
+202 FELAILS
-209 TPNDKNTVSIS
+209 TPVNQDTVTI
-220 TETLEE
+220 TTQVMEE
-226 ILQRK
+226 ILQK
-231 SLPGDKDGDEHYNLL
+231 KVLAGDKDGSEHYNLL
-246 SALQKS
+246 SAFQKS

-259 AALHYLGRLILSGDL
+259 ASLHYLARLILSGDL
-274 VAICRRLS
+274 IGICRRLS

-295 AIILAKDAIDVARE
+295 AVTLTKNAIDVARD
-309 TGFPEARIPLATA
+309 TGFPEARIPLAMA
-322 TVELALSPKSN
+322 VVELALSPKSN
-333 NAYMALDKAIADIQ
+333 NAYMALDRAIADI
-347 NPQIDLTIPMHVRDA
+347 NDPEIDTTIPPHLRDA
-362 HYKGAS
+362 HYKGAD

-374 YMYPHDFNLH
+374 YNYPHDFNAH
-384 YTPQQYAP
+384 YTPQQYLPTSLTNAF
-392 NDLKHVQYLNTENLT
+392 YLDTENLT
-407 TEHEKQLVERAVTI
+407 TSHEHELVDRARMIADLNRGT
-421 TKLNGDA
+421 TK

>member
-1 MVEHMSNLATRMRPQ
+1 MSNLATRMRPQ

-30 DKILGRMVS
+30 DKILGRMVA

-79 DKKKLQAIAK
+79 DKKKLQTIAK
-89 EAESK
+89 EAEK
-94 GQLILLLDEIH
+94 QPVILLLDEIH

-154 NPQDIVNLIKK
+154 TADAIADLLEQSLTKDSV
-165 ASQTDEILKNFTI
+165 LKDYKVDVSRDTLLFI
-178 TISDESLNFLANNVD
+178 ANNTD

-202 FELAVLS
+202 FELAILS
-209 TPNDKNTVSIS
+209 TPADQDTVTI
-220 TETLEE
+220 TTQVMEE
-226 ILQRK
+226 ILQK
-231 SLPGDKDGDEHYNLL
+231 KVLAGDKDGNEHYNLL
-246 SALQKS
+246 SAFQKS

-259 AALHYLGRLILSGDL
+259 ASLHYLARLILSGDL
-274 VAICRRLS
+274 IGICRRLS

-295 AIILAKDAIDVARE
+295 AVTLTKNAIDVARD
-309 TGFPEARIPLATA
+309 TGFPEARIPLAMA
-322 TVELALSPKSN
+322 VVELALSPKSN
-333 NAYMALDKAIADIQ
+333 NAYMALDHAIADI
-347 NPQIDLTIPMHVRDA
+347 NDPEIDTTIPPHLRDA
-362 HYKGAS
+362 HYKGAD

-374 YMYPHDFNLH
+374 YNYPHDFNAH
-384 YTPQQYAP
+384 YTPQQYLPTSLTNAF
-392 NDLKHVQYLNTENLT
+392 YLDTENLT
-407 TEHEKQLVERAVTI
+407 TTHEHELVDRARMIADLNRGT
-421 TKLNGDA
+421 TK

>member
-1 MVEHMSNLATRMRPQ
+1 MSNLATRMRPQ

-30 DKILGRMVS
+30 DKILGRMVA

-79 DKKKLQAIAK
+79 DKKKLQTIAK
-89 EAESK
+89 KAEK
-94 GQLILLLDEIH
+94 QPVILLLDEIH

-154 NPQDIVNLIKK
+154 TAEAIADLLEQSLTKDSVLKDYNVN
-165 ASQTDEILKNFTI
+165 ASRDTLLFI
-178 TISDESLNFLANNVD
+178 ANNTD

-202 FELAVLS
+202 FELAILS
-209 TPNDKNTVSIS
+209 TPANQDTVTI
-220 TETLEE
+220 TTQVMEE
-226 ILQRK
+226 ILQK
-231 SLPGDKDGDEHYNLL
+231 KVLAGDKDGSEHYNLL
-246 SALQKS
+246 SAFQKS

-259 AALHYLGRLILSGDL
+259 ASLHYLARLILSGDL
-274 VAICRRLS
+274 IGICRRLS

-295 AIILAKDAIDVARE
+295 AVTLTKNAIDVARD
-309 TGFPEARIPLATA
+309 TGFPEARIPLAMA
-322 TVELALSPKSN
+322 VVELALSPKSN
-333 NAYMALDKAIADIQ
+333 NAYMALDRAIADI
-347 NPQIDLTIPMHVRDA
+347 NDPEIDTTIPAHLRDA
-362 HYKGAS
+362 HYKGAD

-374 YMYPHDFNLH
+374 YNYPHDFNAH
-384 YTPQQYAP
+384 YTPQQYLPTSLTNAF
-392 NDLKHVQYLNTENLT
+392 YLDTENLT
-407 TEHEKQLVERAVTI
+407 TTHEHELIDRAHMIADLNRGT
-421 TKLNGDA
+421 TK

>member
-1 MVEHMSNLATRMRPQ
+1 MSNLATRMRPQ

-30 DKILGRMVS
+30 DKILGRMVA

-79 DKKKLQAIAK
+79 DKKKLQTIAK
-89 EAESK
+89 EAEK
-94 GQLILLLDEIH
+94 QPVILLLDEIH

-154 NPQDIVNLIKK
+154 TAEAIADLLEQSLTKDSV
-165 ASQTDEILKNFTI
+165 LKDYKVDVSRDTLLFI
-178 TISDESLNFLANNVD
+178 ANNTD

-202 FELAVLS
+202 FELAILS
-209 TPNDKNTVSIS
+209 TPADQDTVTI
-220 TETLEE
+220 TTQVMEE
-226 ILQRK
+226 ILQK
-231 SLPGDKDGDEHYNLL
+231 KVLAGDKDGSEHYNLL
-246 SALQKS
+246 SAFQKS

-259 AALHYLGRLILSGDL
+259 ASLHYLARLILSGDL
-274 VAICRRLS
+274 MGICRRLS

-295 AIILAKDAIDVARE
+295 AVTLTKNAIDVARD
-309 TGFPEARIPLATA
+309 TGFPEARIPLAMA
-322 TVELALSPKSN
+322 VVELALSPKSN
-333 NAYMALDKAIADIQ
+333 NAYMALDRAIADI
-347 NPQIDLTIPMHVRDA
+347 NDPEIDTTIPAHLRDA
-362 HYKGAS
+362 HYKGAD

-374 YMYPHDFNLH
+374 YSYPHDYNAH
-384 YTPQQYAP
+384 YTPQQYLPTSLTNAF
-392 NDLKHVQYLNTENLT
+392 YLDTENLT
-407 TEHEKQLVERAVTI
+407 TTHEHELVDRARMI
-421 TKLNGDA
+421 ADLNRGTQQ

>member
-1 MVEHMSNLATRMRPQ
+1 MSNLATRMRPQ

-30 DKILGRMVS
+30 DKILGRMVA

-79 DKKKLQAIAK
+79 DKKKLQTIAK
-89 EAESK
+89 EAEK
-94 GQLILLLDEIH
+94 QPVILLLDEIH

-154 NPQDIVNLIKK
+154 TANAIADLLEQSLTQDSVLKDYKVNVSRDTLLFI
-165 ASQTDEILKNFTI
+165 
-178 TISDESLNFLANNVD
+178 ANNTD

-202 FELAVLS
+202 FELAILS
-209 TPNDKNTVSIS
+209 TPADQDTVTI
-220 TETLEE
+220 TTQVMEE
-226 ILQRK
+226 ILQK
-231 SLPGDKDGDEHYNLL
+231 KVLAGDKDGSEHYNLL
-246 SALQKS
+246 SAFQKS

-259 AALHYLGRLILSGDL
+259 ASLHYLARLILSGDL
-274 VAICRRLS
+274 IGICRRLS

-295 AIILAKDAIDVARE
+295 AVTLTKNAIDVARD
-309 TGFPEARIPLATA
+309 TGFPEARIPLAMA
-322 TVELALSPKSN
+322 VVELALSPKSN
-333 NAYMALDKAIADIQ
+333 NAYKALDRALADI
-347 NPQIDLTIPMHVRDA
+347 NDPEIDTTIPAHLRDA
-362 HYKGAS
+362 HYKGAD
-368 KMGVVG
+368 KMSVVG
-374 YMYPHDFNLH
+374 YSYPHDYNAH
-384 YTPQQYAP
+384 YTPQQYLPTSLTNAF
-392 NDLKHVQYLNTENLT
+392 YLDTENLT
-407 TEHEKQLVERAVTI
+407 TTHEHELVDRARMI
-421 TKLNGDA
+421 ADLNKGTQQ

>member
-1 MVEHMSNLATRMRPQ
+1 MSNLATRMRPQ

-30 DKILGRMVS
+30 DKILGRMVA

-79 DKKKLQAIAK
+79 DKKKLQTIAK
-89 EAESK
+89 KAEK
-94 GQLILLLDEIH
+94 QPVILLLDEIH

-154 NPQDIVNLIKK
+154 TAEAIADLLEQSLTKDSVLKDYNVN
-165 ASQTDEILKNFTI
+165 ASRDTLLFI
-178 TISDESLNFLANNVD
+178 ANNTD

-202 FELAVLS
+202 FELAILS
-209 TPNDKNTVSIS
+209 TPANQDTVTI
-220 TETLEE
+220 TTQVMEE
-226 ILQRK
+226 ILQK
-231 SLPGDKDGDEHYNLL
+231 KVLAGDKDGSEHYNLL
-246 SALQKS
+246 SAFQKS

-259 AALHYLGRLILSGDL
+259 ASLHYLARLILSGDL
-274 VAICRRLS
+274 MGICRRLS

-295 AIILAKDAIDVARE
+295 AVTLTKNAIDVARD
-309 TGFPEARIPLATA
+309 TGFPEARIPLAMA
-322 TVELALSPKSN
+322 VVELALSPKSN
-333 NAYMALDKAIADIQ
+333 NAYMALDRAIADI
-347 NPQIDLTIPMHVRDA
+347 NDPEIDTTIPAHLRDA
-362 HYKGAS
+362 HYKGAD

-374 YMYPHDFNLH
+374 YNYPHDFNAH
-384 YTPQQYAP
+384 YTPQQYLPTSLTNAF
-392 NDLKHVQYLNTENLT
+392 YLDTENLT
-407 TEHEKQLVERAVTI
+407 TTHEHELIDRARMIADLNRGT
-421 TKLNGDA
+421 TK

>member
-1 MVEHMSNLATRMRPQ
+1 MRPQ

-30 DKILGRMVS
+30 DKILGRMVA

-79 DKKKLQAIAK
+79 DKKKLQTIAK
-89 EAESK
+89 EAEK
-94 GQLILLLDEIH
+94 QPVILLLDEIH

-154 NPQDIVNLIKK
+154 TAEAIADLLEQSLTKDSVLKDYNVNVSRDTLLFI
-165 ASQTDEILKNFTI
+165 
-178 TISDESLNFLANNVD
+178 ANNTD

-202 FELAVLS
+202 FELAILS
-209 TPNDKNTVSIS
+209 TPADQDTVTI
-220 TETLEE
+220 TTQVMEE
-226 ILQRK
+226 ILQK
-231 SLPGDKDGDEHYNLL
+231 KVLAGDKDGSEHYNLL
-246 SALQKS
+246 SAFQKS

-259 AALHYLGRLILSGDL
+259 ASLHYLARLILSGDL
-274 VAICRRLS
+274 IGICRRLS

-295 AIILAKDAIDVARE
+295 AVTLTKNAIDVARD
-309 TGFPEARIPLATA
+309 TGFPEARIPLAMA
-322 TVELALSPKSN
+322 VVELALSPKSN
-333 NAYMALDKAIADIQ
+333 NAYMALDRAIADI
-347 NPQIDLTIPMHVRDA
+347 NDPEIDTTIPAHLRDA
-362 HYKGAS
+362 HYKGAD

-374 YMYPHDFNLH
+374 YNYPHDFNAH
-384 YTPQQYAP
+384 YTPQQYLPTSLTNAF
-392 NDLKHVQYLNTENLT
+392 YLDTENLT
-407 TEHEKQLVERAVTI
+407 TSHEIELVDRARMIADLNKGT
-421 TKLNGDA
+421 TK

>member
-1 MVEHMSNLATRMRPQ
+1 MSNLATRMRPQ

-30 DKILGRMVS
+30 DKILGRMVA

-79 DKKKLQAIAK
+79 DKKKLQTIAK
-89 EAESK
+89 EAEK
-94 GQLILLLDEIH
+94 QPVILLLDEIH

-154 NPQDIVNLIKK
+154 TANAIADLLEQSLTKDSV
-165 ASQTDEILKNFTI
+165 LKEYKVDVSRDTLLFI
-178 TISDESLNFLANNVD
+178 ANNTD

-202 FELAVLS
+202 FELAILS
-209 TPNDKNTVSIS
+209 TPVNQDTVTI
-220 TETLEE
+220 TTQVMEE
-226 ILQRK
+226 ILQK
-231 SLPGDKDGDEHYNLL
+231 KVLAGDKDGSEHYNLL
-246 SALQKS
+246 SAFQKS

-259 AALHYLGRLILSGDL
+259 ASLHYLARLILSGDL
-274 VAICRRLS
+274 IGICRRLS

-295 AIILAKDAIDVARE
+295 AVTLTKNAIDVARD
-309 TGFPEARIPLATA
+309 TGFPEARIPLAMA
-322 TVELALSPKSN
+322 VVELALSPKSN
-333 NAYMALDKAIADIQ
+333 NAYMALDRAIADI
-347 NPQIDLTIPMHVRDA
+347 NDPEIDTTIPAHLRDA
-362 HYKGAS
+362 HYKGAD

-374 YMYPHDFNLH
+374 YNYPHDYNAH
-384 YTPQQYAP
+384 YTPQQYLPTSLTNAF
-392 NDLKHVQYLNTENLT
+392 YLDTENLT
-407 TEHEKQLVERAVTI
+407 TTHEHELVDRARMI
-421 TKLNGDA
+421 ADLNRGAQK

>member
-1 MVEHMSNLATRMRPQ
+1 MRPQ

-30 DKILGRMVS
+30 DKILGRMVA

-79 DKKKLQAIAK
+79 DKKKLQTIAK
-89 EAESK
+89 EAEK
-94 GQLILLLDEIH
+94 QPVILLLDEIH

-154 NPQDIVNLIKK
+154 TAEAIADLLEQSLTKDSVLKDYNVNVSRDTLLFI
-165 ASQTDEILKNFTI
+165 
-178 TISDESLNFLANNVD
+178 ANNTD

-202 FELAVLS
+202 FELAILS
-209 TPNDKNTVSIS
+209 TPADQDTVTI
-220 TETLEE
+220 TTQVMEE
-226 ILQRK
+226 ILQK
-231 SLPGDKDGDEHYNLL
+231 KVLAGDKDGSEHYNLL
-246 SALQKS
+246 SAFQKS

-259 AALHYLGRLILSGDL
+259 ASLHYLARLILSGDL
-274 VAICRRLS
+274 IGICRRLS

-295 AIILAKDAIDVARE
+295 AVTLTKNAIDVARD
-309 TGFPEARIPLATA
+309 TGFPEARIPLAMA
-322 TVELALSPKSN
+322 VVELALSPKSN
-333 NAYMALDKAIADIQ
+333 NAYMALDRAIADI
-347 NPQIDLTIPMHVRDA
+347 NDPEIDTTIPAHLRDA
-362 HYKGAS
+362 HYKGAD

-374 YMYPHDFNLH
+374 YNYPHDFNAH
-384 YTPQQYAP
+384 YTPQQYLPTSLTNAF
-392 NDLKHVQYLNTENLT
+392 YLDTENLT
-407 TEHEKQLVERAVTI
+407 TTHEHELVDRARMI
-421 TKLNGDA
+421 ADLNRGAQK

>member
-1 MVEHMSNLATRMRPQ
+1 MSNLATRMRPQ

-30 DKILGRMVS
+30 DKILGRMVA

-79 DKKKLQAIAK
+79 DKKKLQTIAK
-89 EAESK
+89 EAEK
-94 GQLILLLDEIH
+94 QPVILLLDEIH

-154 NPQDIVNLIKK
+154 TAEAIADLLEQSLTKDSVLKDYNVNVSRDTLLFI
-165 ASQTDEILKNFTI
+165 
-178 TISDESLNFLANNVD
+178 ANNTD

-202 FELAVLS
+202 FELAILS
-209 TPNDKNTVSIS
+209 TPADQDTVTI
-220 TETLEE
+220 TTQVMEE
-226 ILQRK
+226 ILQK
-231 SLPGDKDGDEHYNLL
+231 KVLAGDKDGSEHYNLL
-246 SALQKS
+246 SAFQKS

-259 AALHYLGRLILSGDL
+259 ASLHYLARLILSGDL
-274 VAICRRLS
+274 IGICRRLS

-295 AIILAKDAIDVARE
+295 AVTLTKNAIDVARD
-309 TGFPEARIPLATA
+309 TGFPEARIPLAMA
-322 TVELALSPKSN
+322 VVELALSPKSN
-333 NAYMALDKAIADIQ
+333 NAYMALDRAIADI
-347 NPQIDLTIPMHVRDA
+347 NDPEIDTTIPAHLRDA
-362 HYKGAS
+362 HYKGAD

-374 YMYPHDFNLH
+374 YNYPHDFNAH
-384 YTPQQYAP
+384 YTPQQYLPTSLTNAF
-392 NDLKHVQYLNTENLT
+392 YLDTENLT
-407 TEHEKQLVERAVTI
+407 TTHEHELVDRARMI
-421 TKLNGDA
+421 ADLNKGS